1 MQGMFDTSLS
11 SGEITDLIAMQLDD
25 MSGWDFVNQKVT
37 GHYEYRYGGAHMPDW
52 ELVYYIPDESS
63 VASCVDKIN
72 DVLNNKRISE

>member
-1 MQGMFDTSLS
+1 M
-11 SGEITDLIAMQLDD
+11 
-25 MSGWDFVNQKVT
+25 T

-63 VASCVDKIN
+63 VASCVDKID